1 MTLPLDVADITLLR
15 EALSA
20 LRALDTHAITLVA
33 KQSQSAAQTRMLV
46 TLGDRQQRIHTLSQR
61 LRDEHARLTGMPAI
75 QHGNTDIADCSSP
88 AWPMTR
94 ADEAREANHRG

>member
-1 MTLPLDVADITLLR
+1 MIEPLTAADIILLR
-15 EALSA
+15 EALVA
-20 LRALDTHAITLVA
+20 LGRADAHAITLA
-33 KQSQSAAQTRMLV
+33 ARESQSRAQTGFLV
-46 TLGDRQQRIHTLSQR
+46 RLGDRAQHIRILDAQ
-61 LRDEHARLTGMPAI
+61 LRDRHAALTGMPAI

>member
-1 MTLPLDVADITLLR
+1 MIPPLSAADITLLR
-15 EALSA
+15 EGLQA
-20 LRALDTHAITLVA
+20 LRQADHHAINLTA
-33 KQSQSAAQTRMLV
+33 AAGQSAAQTRLLV
-46 TLGDRQQRIHTLSQR
+46 QLGDRQQHMHALDLQ
-61 LRDEHARLTGMPAI
+61 LRDRLAALTGMPAI